1 MFRDVKHRV
10 VTQGHWHVNYVST
23 PVRKPGFVKV
33 EIDLHQ
39 KYPEVTAAV
48 GDRDILLVIHRR
60 AETEPRNLRVGEDGS
75 VDTVMEFT
83 LPRAFLGYAWN
94 TALDYGRYS
103 VQIVAWTEKQWQ
115 PSLRS
120 RLIQFKHKIGV

>member
-1 MFRDVKHRV
+1 MYRNVKHRV

-23 PVRKPGFVKV
+23 SVRKPGFVKV

-39 KYPEVTAAV
+39 KYPEVTADV
-48 GDRDILLVIHRR
+48 GDLDIMLVIHRR
-60 AETEPRNLRVGEDGS
+60 AETEPRGLEEGEDGS
-75 VDTVMEFT
+75 VDTVMEFV
-83 LPRAFLGYAWN
+83 LPRPLPGYAWN

-103 VQIVAWTEKQWQ
+103 VQIVAWTEKQWR

-120 RLIQFKHKIGV
+120 RLIQFKHKMGV